1 MTASQPLT
9 VDVLAIGAIGP
20 GFADWP
26 SLRAMLR
33 EERPYVSAATVV
45 PPPQLLPATERR
57 RAGTIIKVSIVAA
70 EEALVGSGLEALGLP
85 TDIATVFSASEGD
98 GRNCHELCEAL
109 ASSERLVSPTRFT
122 NSVHNAPAGYW
133 HIARHSMA
141 ASTSLCAHDAS
152 FGEGLI
158 EAALQANASDAP
170 VLLVV
175 SDAPY
180 PAPLHATRPLPDAMA
195 LSMVLSA
202 RNVTGRSLG
211 RLALTLET
219 DAIETSP
226 ELGLGAR
233 PTSDQPPPAGPD
245 SSLDDLE
252 TLLPAARGLPL
263 LRALAHAHA
272 GQCHVRMRED
282 ARLVVQV
289 ERA

>member
-1 MTASQPLT
+1 MTATPPLA
-9 VDVLAIGAIGP
+9 VDVLAVGAIGP

-33 EERPYVSAATVV
+33 EERPYSSAATVV

-70 EEALVGSGLEALGLP
+70 EEALVGSGLGALGLP

-152 FGEGLI
+152 FAEGLI

-211 RLALTLET
+211 RMALTLEA
-219 DAIETSP
+219 DRIEARSGLALESRSTSGVISSVKP
-226 ELGLGAR
+226 L
-233 PTSDQPPPAGPD
+233 

-252 TLLPAARGLPL
+252 ALLPAARGLPL
-263 LRALAHAHA
+263 LRALAAAHS
-272 GQCHVRMRED
+272 GRCHVRVRED
-282 ARLVVQV
+282 MRLAVQV
-289 ERA
+289 ERT